1 MKNIYELG
9 VDINSNWEFHDG
21 DLKLISYEQ
30 NMGQAVINRLK
41 CYLGAM
47 NIFYN
52 NYGSQI
58 THYLGEI
65 NNKRTWEY
73 IRIEIETSVLNDPR
87 ITNVECTINRL
98 THDICEAHLELL
110 FYDGSTGEANLVITG
125 DGTIDLE

>member
-58 THYLGEI
+58 THYLGGI
-65 NNKRTWEY
+65 NNKRTGEY
-73 IRIEIETSVLNDPR
+73 IRIEIETRVLNDPR
-87 ITNVECTINRL
+87 IINVECTINRL

-110 FYDGSTGEANLVITG
+110 FHDGSTGEANLVITG